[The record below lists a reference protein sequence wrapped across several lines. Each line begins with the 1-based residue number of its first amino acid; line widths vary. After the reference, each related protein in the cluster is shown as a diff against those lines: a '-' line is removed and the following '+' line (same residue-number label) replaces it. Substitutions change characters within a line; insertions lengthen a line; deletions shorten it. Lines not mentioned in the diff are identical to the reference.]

1 MGAAEAAAV
10 TGSGASGGGG
20 SDALPALAAAAVDST
35 ADLGHHSTMDD
46 PVELLAENGGGRS
59 KDIEHEASS
68 ESAEA
73 DEQSTLLQ
81 REHQR
86 FGTTGFAH
94 AGLFSKFT
102 YLFVT
107 PLVVMGARNKVRS
120 PWGEALGSARQEL
133 PGSSACRCSGGAAAA
148 ELALHAALRRFM
160 RSLGCEGVQKAVV
173 TCRVAPLATCD
184 CAIPCLC
191 VAAPPR
197 SHFPSCAVVSF
208 D

>member
-20 SDALPALAAAAVDST
+20 SDALPVLAAAAVDST
-35 ADLGHHSTMDD
+35 ADLGQHSTVDY
-46 PVELLAENGGGRS
+46 PVELCAENGGGRS

-107 PLVVMGARNKVRS
+107 PLVAMGARNKVRS
-120 PWGEALGSARQEL
+120 PWGDAPGSARQEL
-133 PGSSACRCSGGAAAA
+133 LGRSACRCSGGRSSSRAGPACCAAALYA
-148 ELALHAALRRFM
+148 EPRLW
-160 RSLGCEGVQKAVV
+160 GCAEGVYRWQGSAA
-173 TCRVAPLATCD
+173 RNLGL
-184 CAIPCLC
+184 AIPCLC
-191 VAAPPR
+191 VAAPPC
-197 SHFPSCAVVSF
+197 SCFP
-208 D
+208 